1 VRGSTT
7 RDGKVRR
14 GSELDRFPRLG
25 GTLSGDS
32 ADTDLVMTGR
42 SLLLLGTVVLVLA
55 GCGADD
61 RQAIEDPTKYPL
73 VEELEPKF
81 QRPVTTASG
90 AIVRRPV
97 KPTAY
102 EIEPSPTCE
111 AAMATFHD
119 GSKPAKRAIVIPPAP
134 GLRASAVSERDILIE
149 WSFRRL
155 PSDCRPDF
163 VRLSVVADDH
173 PTATP
178 TTEQFEIGQ
187 SGSARLSYP
196 KFLPPPDVAHASAST
211 DAGRRS
217 RTISVLIRR

>member
-1 VRGSTT
+1 M
-7 RDGKVRR
+7 
-14 GSELDRFPRLG
+14 
-25 GTLSGDS
+25 
-32 ADTDLVMTGR
+32 DLVMVGR
-42 SLLLLGTVVLVLA
+42 RRPLLLGMVVLVLA
-55 GCGADD
+55 GCGADE
-61 RQAIEDPTKYPL
+61 RQAAVGDPTKYPL
-73 VEELEPKF
+73 VEEPEPKF
-81 QRPVTTASG
+81 QKPVTTASG

-134 GLRASAVSERDILIE
+134 GLRARAVSERDVLIE
-149 WSFRRL
+149 WSFRSL

-163 VRLSVVADDH
+163 VSLSVVANDD
-173 PTATP
+173 PAATP
-178 TTEQFEIGQ
+178 TTEQFEIDGE

-196 KFLPPPDVAHASAST
+196 EFLPPPDVAHASAST

-217 RTISVLIRR
+217 RTMSVLIRR